1 MPNTYIVDIIVDL
14 QNDFVDGAL
23 GTAEAQGIVG
33 PRGEPRRPRPRGT
46 GTRCSSRSTPTA
58 PTISPRGKGAT
69 CPCRTASA
77 ARRATRWPRRWP
89 RWPKPATLPA
99 RTNSWSK
106 RTPSAR
112 GDLPGAVA
120 AFLAAQGPGAAV
132 EKFRVYGVCTDIC
145 VISNALLLRAFY
157 PETPIEILAAC
168 CAGVTPESHAT
179 ALKAMAACQCRIVE

>member
-1 MPNTYIVDIIVDL
+1 CIR
-14 QNDFVDGAL
+14 
-23 GTAEAQGIVG
+23 GTAGHALAPAVAAVSEAGDPACPHKQLV
-33 PRGEPRRPRPRGT
+33 EKDT
-46 GTRCSSRSTPTA
+46 F
-58 PTISPRGKGAT
+58 GA
-69 CPCRTASA
+69 R
-77 ARRATRWPRRWP
+77 
-89 RWPKPATLPA
+89 
-99 RTNSWSK
+99 
-106 RTPSAR
+106 
-112 GDLPGAVA
+112 DLPGAVA